1 MHTKY
6 KFDVMNIDFNI
17 TMYVSMGCDST
28 DIDFI
33 NCTVI
38 NDLYIINFTSHNTGF
53 SFCGWEVY
61 FIHFV
66 VNLWKYLYFF
76 CGNLM
81 RT

>member
-38 NDLYIINFTSHNTGF
+38 NDFYVI
-53 SFCGWEVY
+53 
-61 FIHFV
+61 
-66 VNLWKYLYFF
+66 
-76 CGNLM
+76 
-81 RT
+81 